1 MITLAQVFATVLLL
15 LAVSG
20 ELPRLRA
27 PRPLLRAWVLVRPF
41 RAGFVCM
48 VVACAWRVALKH
60 VALGAARASELC
72 IRDGSVLSAHP
83 RAVLLPCAVCSVRL
97 QIMCLVFA
105 HVVCSAVSTLPRSVS
120 SATDRIVLV
129 HVHASQSLSM
139 RRTRPVLHRC
149 NSRRIPTPFRSCV
162 MMSQRA
168 SMGTAIR
175 RPSKRCAP
183 F

>member
-1 MITLAQVFATVLLL
+1 MSCRVCQHPVLCCVRGSLC
-15 LAVSG
+15 
-20 ELPRLRA
+20 A
-27 PRPLLRAWVLVRPF
+27 PVALDLRAWACRQHH
-41 RAGFVCM
+41 
-48 VVACAWRVALKH
+48 ACAWRVMVLKR

-72 IRDGSVLSAHP
+72 IRDKSVLAADP

-162 MMSQRA
+162 MMSQRT

-175 RPSKRCAP
+175 RP
-183 F
+183 